1 MKRLLY
7 IFIIMILPLQMC
19 ATKIGV
25 YDVKT
30 ENLKNPEGI
39 DITTP
44 RFSWKISYDGS
55 NVVQTEY
62 QIIVASSSEKLDDAN
77 ADL

>member
-1 MKRLLY
+1 M
-7 IFIIMILPLQMC
+7 LPLQML
-19 ATKIGV
+19 AAKIGV

-39 DITTP
+39 DIATP
-44 RFSWKISYDGS
+44 RFSWKISSDGS

-62 QIIVASSSEKLDDAN
+62 QIIVASSSFSGDDATMIWYSV
-77 ADL
+77 